1 LHAFIPRD
9 PVYILATLGIIVL
22 RSYIRVKRKNQIF
35 FIHTSP
41 SDTFGYI
48 KSEIAIAMGGE
59 DVISPKN
66 MRLYIDVAAPASS
79 SSITTATKKEDD
91 GGEQQV
97 NIGGSSNQKSMS
109 PKGPIP
115 DTALLSDHKVMNDAI
130 MFVTFA
136 NDGVA
141 DSWEEIDIVKP

>member
-1 LHAFIPRD
+1 
-9 PVYILATLGIIVL
+9 
-22 RSYIRVKRKNQIF
+22 
-35 FIHTSP
+35 
-41 SDTFGYI
+41 
-48 KSEIAIAMGGE
+48 MGGE

-91 GGEQQV
+91 GGEQV
-97 NIGGSSNQKSMS
+97 VIGGSSNQKSMS

-130 MFVTFA
+130 MYVTFA

-141 DSWEEIDIVKP
+141 DSWEEIDIV